1 MTGRARHIAVID
13 IGKTNAK
20 VALVDTQRFAEVAVR
35 SMPNRV
41 LRSGPYPHYDV
52 EGTWSF
58 ILDALGILNREHP
71 IDAIVAT
78 THGAS
83 CALLDAEG
91 ALALPVLDYEYEG
104 PDSLAA
110 DYDFIRPTFAE
121 IGSPRLPGGLNL
133 GAQIFW
139 QSRRFPDQFAN
150 VTAIVTYP
158 QYWALRLCGYA
169 ANEVSSLG
177 AHTDLWRPAAA
188 DFSSL
193 VDTLDWRALFAPIR
207 NASDQLGTIL
217 PDIAAQT
224 GLSLQTVVYCGIH
237 DSNASL
243 LPHLLARRPPFTVV
257 STGTWV
263 VSMAIGGAPVRLDP
277 TRDTL
282 LNVNALGAPVASA
295 RFMGGR
301 EYDMLT
307 AGLNADVTPA
317 DVAAVL
323 EKNIMH
329 LPAVQQGSGPFP
341 DRAAAWR
348 GAAGISPGERQ
359 AAIWLYLALV
369 TAVCMDLIGAD
380 GPGVIEGPFARNPL
394 YLRMLAAA
402 SGRGVIPKTGSGTGT
417 SLGAALLASGCELP
431 PAEAEQTITNTDPA
445 WIAYARAWRAEV
457 ERDPS

>member
-1 MTGRARHIAVID
+1 MTGKARHIAVID

-20 VALVDTQRFAEVAVR
+20 VALVDTVRFVEVAVR
-35 SMPNRV
+35 STPNRV

-58 ILDALGILNREHP
+58 ILGALGVLNREHP
-71 IDAIVAT
+71 IDAIVVT

-83 CALLDAEG
+83 CALLDAES

-177 AHTDLWRPAAA
+177 AHTDLWRPVAA

-207 NASDQLGTIL
+207 QASDQLGTIL

-224 GLSLQTVVYCGIH
+224 GLSAQTAVHCGIH

-243 LPHLLARRPPFTVV
+243 LPHLLARRPPFTVI

-277 TRDTL
+277 RRDTL

-301 EYDMLT
+301 EYDML
-307 AGLNADVTPA
+307 AGGLNADVTPA

-341 DRAAAWR
+341 DRGAEWR
-348 GAAGISPGERQ
+348 GAELISPGERQ

-369 TAVCMDLIGAD
+369 TAICMDLIGAD

-402 SGRGVIPKTGSGTGT
+402 SGRGVIPKTGGGTGT
-417 SLGAALLASGCELP
+417 SLGAALLASGGALP
-431 PAEAEQTITNTDPA
+431 HAEDEQTITNADPA